1 MPMSPPTPPSRLW
14 SNSRVATATSKA
26 TRFHTGLLAPRCWP
40 TWLGI
45 GCWWLLVQLPYP
57 LLLLLGR
64 AIGLLIFAIPTA
76 RRHITLR
83 NLQLCF
89 PELDERA
96 RHRLARANFVSLGIA
111 LFETGIAWW
120 WPRWRFMRLIEVQ
133 GLEQLQAVQGRGVM
147 LLGAHFTTLEIGG
160 AAIAASHSMDGMYR
174 AHKNPVLDFVQAR
187 GRVSKSRN
195 QTVVY
200 ERKDVRG
207 TMKALKA
214 GRTLWYGPDQDYG
227 LRQGLFAPFFGQQ
240 AATVYATA
248 RFAEKTGAAVVPF
261 CHYRKPWGRGYR
273 LIVGEPLEAFPSG
286 DDLADASRINRVLEE
301 MIRVAPEQYLWAH
314 KRFKNRPPG
323 EPDVYTDAA

>member
-1 MPMSPPTPPSRLW
+1 MAQP
-14 SNSRVATATSKA
+14 TSKA
-26 TRFHTGLLAPRCWP
+26 TRFHRGLLAPRCWS
-40 TWLGI
+40 TWVAVGS
-45 GCWWLLVQLPYP
+45 WWLLVQLPYP

-64 AIGLLIFAIPTA
+64 FIGQLIYWIPSQRRAIA
-76 RRHITLR
+76 LR

-89 PELDERA
+89 PELSDRQ
-96 RHRLARANFVSLGIA
+96 RTKLARANFVSLGIA

-120 WPRWRFMRLIEVQ
+120 WPRWRFMRLIEIE
-133 GLEQLQAVQGRGVM
+133 GLEHLESIQGRGVM
-147 LLGAHFTTLEIGG
+147 LLGAHFTTLEVGG
-160 AAIAASHSMDGMYR
+160 AAIAGLHSMDGMYR

-187 GRVSKSRN
+187 GRISKSRT

-200 ERKDVRG
+200 ERKNVRG

-261 CHYRKPWGRGYR
+261 AHYRKPWGRGYR
-273 LIVGEPLEAFPSG
+273 LVLKPPLESFPCG
-286 DDLADASRINRVLEE
+286 DDLADATRINSVLES

-314 KRFKNRPPG
+314 KRFKNRPAG
-323 EPDVYTDAA
+323 DADVYAKKD